1 MLKDNSL
8 NELNH
13 LAIIMDGN
21 GRWAKNRGL
30 PRFKGH
36 EEGAKV
42 VREVTTY
49 AAKNG
54 IKRVTLY
61 AFSTENWS
69 RPQKEID
76 FLMELLG
83 RFIKKERKTLIENN
97 IRFET
102 IGDSSKFTKNLQVA
116 LSELKKA
123 TSSCTGI
130 TQVLALNYGAK
141 DEIIRAF
148 EKSQDKPFSKELFEQ
163 NLDNAMPVDL
173 LIRTG
178 GQMRLS
184 NFLLWQAAYAELR
197 FSPTLWPEF
206 STKELED
213 IIRSYH
219 ETERRF
225 GGLND

>member
-116 LSELKKA
+116 LNELKKLPL
-123 TSSCTGI
+123 
-130 TQVLALNYGAK
+130 LAR
-141 DEIIRAF
+141 E
-148 EKSQDKPFSKELFEQ
+148 
-163 NLDNAMPVDL
+163 
-173 LIRTG
+173 
-178 GQMRLS
+178 
-184 NFLLWQAAYAELR
+184 
-197 FSPTLWPEF
+197 
-206 STKELED
+206 
-213 IIRSYH
+213 
-219 ETERRF
+219 
-225 GGLND
+225 